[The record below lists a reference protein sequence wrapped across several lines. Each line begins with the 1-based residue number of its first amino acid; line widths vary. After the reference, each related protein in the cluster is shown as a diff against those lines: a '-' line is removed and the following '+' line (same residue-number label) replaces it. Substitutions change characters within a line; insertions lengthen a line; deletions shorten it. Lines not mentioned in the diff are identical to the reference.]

1 MKIVG
6 EIELTGIK
14 RIVIN
19 RTAIWERFPIWGS
32 SRVPGKERT
41 DVEIKRF
48 SWKKT
53 SGGPGVKAFS
63 KNHEKSPDAMM
74 RHVNRLLAMGFIVQE
89 NRTTKKGHMDVETV
103 QVLAYRCWVHG
114 DTLNIVR
121 KDLP

>member
-6 EIELTGIK
+6 EIELSGIK

-19 RTAIWERFPIWGS
+19 RIACWERVPVYGPS
-32 SRVPGKERT
+32 SISGKEKT

-48 SWKKT
+48 LWRKT
-53 SGGPGVKAFS
+53 TGGAGVKAFS
-63 KNHEKSPDAMM
+63 KNHERSPDSMM
-74 RHVNRLLAMGFIVQE
+74 EHINRLLVMGTISETQQI
-89 NRTTKKGHMDVETV
+89 TKKGYLNASIEQD
-103 QVLAYRCWVHG
+103 LAYRCWVHG